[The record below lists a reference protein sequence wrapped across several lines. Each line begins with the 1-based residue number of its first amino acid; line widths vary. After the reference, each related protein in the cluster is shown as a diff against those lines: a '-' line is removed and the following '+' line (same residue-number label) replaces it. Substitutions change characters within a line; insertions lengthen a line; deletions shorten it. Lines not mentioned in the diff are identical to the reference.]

1 MRSAVVLGGKTGLL
15 GQALSMAMTRR
26 GWTVHAPG
34 RADLDLFDRP
44 AVEDYLARTGADILF
59 NTVAY
64 TKVDQ
69 AEDEPSEAARL
80 NRQLPLVLGQAARN
94 AGVRLVHYSTDFVFN
109 GKKTTPY
116 TTEDQP
122 DPRSVYGSTKLQG
135 ERELLALGLP
145 GLIIIRTSWLFG
157 PCKINFVTRILELA
171 ASRPELSVVHDQV
184 GSPSYTP
191 DLAANS
197 LALVDAG
204 ATGLFHLANSG
215 QASWCEL
222 AAEAVI
228 AAGIH
233 CRVLPIPSAAYP
245 QKAWRPRYSVLSNA
259 KLAEAIGRTPRP
271 WVQSLR
277 EYVYSQAQA
286 HTSD

>member
-15 GQALSMAMTRR
+15 GQALCMAMTRR

-44 AVEDYLARTGADILF
+44 AVEDYLTRTGADILF

-94 AGVRLVHYSTDFVFN
+94 AGVRLVHYGTDFVFN
-109 GKKTTPY
+109 GRKTTPY

-145 GLIIIRTSWLFG
+145 GLLIIRTSWLFG

-171 ASRPELSVVHDQV
+171 AARPELSVVHDQV

-197 LALVDAG
+197 LALVESG
-204 ATGLFHLANSG
+204 AAGLFHLANSG

-222 AAEAVI
+222 AAEAVRG
-228 AAGIH
+228 ADLP
-233 CRVLPIPSAAYP
+233 CRVKPITSAQYP
-245 QKAWRPRYSVLSNA
+245 QKAVRPAYSVLDLSKFTA
-259 KLAEAIGRTPRP
+259 ATGITPRP
-271 WVQSLR
+271 WLQALR
-277 EYVYSQAQA
+277 EFLFSREDCL
-286 HTSD
+286 S

>member
-15 GQALSMAMTRR
+15 GQALCMAMTRR

-44 AVEDYLARTGADILF
+44 AVEDYLTRTGADILF

-109 GKKTTPY
+109 GRKTTPY

-171 ASRPELSVVHDQV
+171 AARPELSVVHDQV

-197 LALVDAG
+197 LALVESG
-204 ATGLFHLANSG
+204 AAGLFHLANSG

-222 AAEAVI
+222 AAEAVRG
-228 AAGIH
+228 ADLP
-233 CRVLPIPSAAYP
+233 CRVKPITSAQYP
-245 QKAWRPRYSVLSNA
+245 QKAVRPAYSVLDLSKFTA
-259 KLAEAIGRTPRP
+259 ATGITPRP
-271 WVQSLR
+271 WLQALR
-277 EYVYSQAQA
+277 EFLFSREDCL
-286 HTSD
+286 S

>member
-15 GQALSMAMTRR
+15 GQALCMAMTRR

-44 AVEDYLARTGADILF
+44 AVEDYLTRTGADTLF

-109 GKKTTPY
+109 GRKTTPY

-145 GLIIIRTSWLFG
+145 GLLIIRTSWLFG

-171 ASRPELSVVHDQV
+171 AARPELSVVHDQV

-197 LALVDAG
+197 LALVESG
-204 ATGLFHLANSG
+204 AAGLFHLANSG

-222 AAEAVI
+222 AAEAVRG
-228 AAGIH
+228 ADLP
-233 CRVLPIPSAAYP
+233 CRVKPITSAQYP
-245 QKAWRPRYSVLSNA
+245 QKAVRPAYSVLDLSKFTA
-259 KLAEAIGRTPRP
+259 ATGITPRP
-271 WVQSLR
+271 WLQALR
-277 EYVYSQAQA
+277 EFLFSREDCL
-286 HTSD
+286 S